1 MRRRFIWIRVLI
13 IGLVSNL
20 FLSCIKQDVDK
31 RQVQQYIFNNLTE
44 HLISIEMYQ
53 GNDVYNFELPKRDSL
68 VQEIELV
75 FGSSEG
81 LILYADSIKIE
92 FDDLKEIKYLPSDE
106 SYRNLLHLQSYDNKK
121 IGDVLITRYSFLE
134 EDYQNAEVI
143 EED

>member
-1 MRRRFIWIRVLI
+1 
-13 IGLVSNL
+13 
-20 FLSCIKQDVDK
+20 
-31 RQVQQYIFNNLTE
+31 
-44 HLISIEMYQ
+44 MYQ